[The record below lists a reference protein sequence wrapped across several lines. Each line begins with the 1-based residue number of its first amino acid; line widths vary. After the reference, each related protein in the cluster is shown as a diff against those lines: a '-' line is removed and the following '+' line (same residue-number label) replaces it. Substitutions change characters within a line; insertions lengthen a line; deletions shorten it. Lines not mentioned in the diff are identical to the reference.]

1 MNRQYYPSSY
11 YPYYTYGGMQTATPT
26 VPQQQ
31 QPPAAPGQLPLE
43 QSYIENILRL
53 NRGKVATVYATFEN
67 NTKWNAEIFKG
78 VIEAAGRDHLIL
90 SDPNTGKRYL
100 IPMVYVDYVTFDE
113 EIAYSYP
120 LDTMATY
127 QPR

>member
-26 VPQQQ
+26 APQQQ
-31 QPPAAPGQLPLE
+31 QPAAPGQLPLE